1 MGYGFDWSPIWHH
14 RDQIA
19 SGLLTTI
26 ALSIVGL
33 LGALLIGMAVGT
45 AGASRRRSARVLAVL
60 YVEGVRNVPLL
71 LHIYLWFLGFSAIQL
86 PAFLCAALGLSIYSG
101 AYAAELIRTGL
112 TSVPAHQSEAAS
124 ALGLRRWAT
133 LRHVIYPQ
141 AFRAI
146 APSLA
151 SLSSQLVK
159 DSSLASVVAVGE
171 LAYEAGAIDADT
183 FRTFEVYATIT
194 VLYLLLV
201 TISSHLILRLAP
213 PAVGRRH
220 G

>member
-1 MGYGFDWSPIWHH
+1 MAYGFDWGPIWQH
-14 RDQIA
+14 RDQVA

-26 ALSIVGL
+26 ALSVVGL
-33 LGALLIGMAVGT
+33 LGALIIGMAVGT
-45 AGASRRRSARVLAVL
+45 AGASRRRPARVFALL

-112 TSVPAHQSEAAS
+112 AGVPVQQAEAAS

-133 LRHVIYPQ
+133 LRKVIYPQ
-141 AFRAI
+141 AFRTI

-151 SLSSQLVK
+151 SLASQLVK

-201 TISSHLILRLAP
+201 TISSHLILRLVP
-213 PAVGRRH
+213 PMGARGH

>member
-1 MGYGFDWSPIWHH
+1 MAHAFDWAPIWQH
-14 RDQIA
+14 RDEIA
-19 SGLLTTI
+19 SGLLTTV
-26 ALSIVGL
+26 ALSAAGL
-33 LGALLIGMAVGT
+33 VGALAIGMAVGS
-45 AGASRRRSARVLAVL
+45 AGASRRRAWRVAAVA

-71 LHIYLWFLGFSAIQL
+71 LHIYLWFLGFSALQL

-101 AYAAELIRTGL
+101 AYAAELVRTGL
-112 TSVPAHQSEAAS
+112 TSVPQQQAEAAA
-124 ALGLRRWAT
+124 ALGLRRWPT
-133 LRHVIYPQ
+133 LRLVIYPQ
-141 AFRAI
+141 AFRVI

-151 SLSSQLVK
+151 SLSSQLIK

-171 LAYEAGAIDADT
+171 LAYVAGAIDSDT

-201 TISSHLILRLAP
+201 TVTSHLILRLV
-213 PAVGRRH
+213 PAAETRRH